1 MSRKNVTDEGWEHLE
16 ILLRPNPYDSTF
28 KDLII
33 DEGNANQMKII
44 AEFIDV
50 IA

>member
-33 DEGNANQMKII
+33 DEGVSFPKLELPII
-44 AEFIDV
+44 LLFL
-50 IA
+50 